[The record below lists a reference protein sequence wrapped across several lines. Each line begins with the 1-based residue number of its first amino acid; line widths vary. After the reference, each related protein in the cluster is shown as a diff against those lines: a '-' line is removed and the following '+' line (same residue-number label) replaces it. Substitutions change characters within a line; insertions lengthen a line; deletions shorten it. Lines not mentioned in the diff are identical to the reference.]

1 MHRKIWTWHI
11 KQRGMG
17 EGTAMENRY
26 LLEMQNISKGFP
38 GVQAIKQV
46 DFKVGYGEV
55 HGLMGE
61 NGAGKST
68 LMKILNGLY
77 SSDSGRVLF
86 DGKTVHPQS
95 SLEAQKL
102 GISTIYQELN
112 LIPELSICEN
122 IYIGREPMGKWGI
135 DWKAMERNAREL
147 LTGIGLDYD
156 VKQPLSIQG
165 AAVAQMVAIARA
177 LAIQS
182 KLVVMDEPTSS
193 LDNQEVKI
201 LFQVIRRLKSQG
213 VSIIFISHRLNEVY
227 EICDRVTILK
237 DGVCEGEYGINE
249 LDEISLVSKMIGQ
262 KVENS
267 ESRLQDNNYHCD
279 SQPICEMENITN
291 SKLRGI
297 SFKMNPGEVLGFA
310 GLLGSGRTELIKVL
324 FGEDTDYRGTI
335 VIDKR
340 KIRFKMPSDAIRQ
353 GMALCPEDRRTE
365 GIIPNLSVRE
375 NISIVLLPKLT
386 RMGIISRKAQ
396 EKVAAEFINR
406 LGIKTPDMEQ
416 KVRNLS
422 GGNQQK
428 VLLARWLCT
437 SPRLV
442 IMDEPTRG
450 IDVGAKAEIEKIVR
464 DLAKQGMSVVMISS
478 EISEVVRNS
487 NRVMVLRDGR
497 KLGELTG
504 GEISQEEIMKRIADN
519 KVFSM

>member
-1 MHRKIWTWHI
+1 
-11 KQRGMG
+11 
-17 EGTAMENRY
+17 
-26 LLEMQNISKGFP
+26 
-38 GVQAIKQV
+38 
-46 DFKVGYGEV
+46 
-55 HGLMGE
+55 
-61 NGAGKST
+61 
-68 LMKILNGLY
+68 
-77 SSDSGRVLF
+77 
-86 DGKTVHPQS
+86 
-95 SLEAQKL
+95 
-102 GISTIYQELN
+102 
-112 LIPELSICEN
+112 
-122 IYIGREPMGKWGI
+122 
-135 DWKAMERNAREL
+135 
-147 LTGIGLDYD
+147 
-156 VKQPLSIQG
+156 
-165 AAVAQMVAIARA
+165 
-177 LAIQS
+177 
-182 KLVVMDEPTSS
+182 
-193 LDNQEVKI
+193 
-201 LFQVIRRLKSQG
+201 
-213 VSIIFISHRLNEVY
+213 
-227 EICDRVTILK
+227 
-237 DGVCEGEYGINE
+237 
-249 LDEISLVSKMIGQ
+249 
-262 KVENS
+262 
-267 ESRLQDNNYHCD
+267 
-279 SQPICEMENITN
+279 MENITN
-291 SKLRGI
+291 SKLKGI

>member
-1 MHRKIWTWHI
+1 MERIRMIGLGKSFGVRQVFSNVSFEL
-11 KQRGMG
+11 K
-17 EGTAMENRY
+17 EGDRLA
-26 LLEMQNISKGFP
+26 L
-38 GVQAIKQV
+38 
-46 DFKVGYGEV
+46 VGP
-55 HGLMGE
+55 

-86 DGKTVHPQS
+86 DGKEIHPQS

-135 DWKAMERNAREL
+135 DWKKIENNAREL
-147 LTGIGLDYD
+147 LAGIGLDYD
-156 VKQPLSIQG
+156 VKQPLSLQG

-267 ESRLQDNNYHCD
+267 EARLQNDDFHST
-279 SQPICEMENITN
+279 SQPLCEMEKITN
-291 SKLRGI
+291 RKLREV
-297 SFKMNPGEVLGFA
+297 SFKMYPGEVLGFA

-324 FGEDTDYRGTI
+324 FGEDTDYKGNI
-335 VIDKR
+335 VINKR
-340 KIRFKMPSDAIRQ
+340 KVRFKMPSDAIRQ

-386 RMGIISRKAQ
+386 KMGIISKNSQ
-396 EKVAAEFINR
+396 EKVVKEFIEK

-416 KVRNLS
+416 KVKNLS

-464 DLAKQGMSVVMISS
+464 DLAKQGMSVIMISS

-487 NRVMVLRDGR
+487 NRVMVMRDGH

-504 GEISQEEIMKRIADN
+504 GEINQEEIMKRIADN
-519 KVFSM
+519 RVFSKCGKEAQYE

>member
-1 MHRKIWTWHI
+1 
-11 KQRGMG
+11 
-17 EGTAMENRY
+17 MENQY

-86 DGKTVHPQS
+86 DGKEIHPQS

-135 DWKAMERNAREL
+135 DWKKIENNAREL
-147 LTGIGLDYD
+147 LAGIGLDYD
-156 VKQPLSIQG
+156 VKQPLSLQG

-267 ESRLQDNNYHCD
+267 EARLQNDDFHST
-279 SQPICEMENITN
+279 SQPLCEMEKITN
-291 SKLRGI
+291 RKLKEV
-297 SFKMNPGEVLGFA
+297 SFKMYPGEVLGFA

-324 FGEDTDYRGTI
+324 FGEDTDYKGNI
-335 VIDKR
+335 VINKR
-340 KIRFKMPSDAIRQ
+340 KVRFKMPSDAIRQ

-386 RMGIISRKAQ
+386 KMGIISKNSQ
-396 EKVAAEFINR
+396 EKVVKEFIEK

-416 KVRNLS
+416 KVKNLS

-464 DLAKQGMSVVMISS
+464 DLAKQGMSVIMISS

-487 NRVMVLRDGR
+487 NRVMVMRDGH

-504 GEISQEEIMKRIADN
+504 GEINQEEIMKRIADN
-519 KVFSM
+519 RVFSKCGKEAQYE